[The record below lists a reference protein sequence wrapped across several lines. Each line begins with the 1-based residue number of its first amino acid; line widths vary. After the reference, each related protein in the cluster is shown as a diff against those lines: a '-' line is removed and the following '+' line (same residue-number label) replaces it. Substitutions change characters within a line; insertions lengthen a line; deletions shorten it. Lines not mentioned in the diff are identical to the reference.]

1 MKVIPFT
8 TVILMVLLIFSCVTP
23 EQALEKKWYKTAMRL
38 SAKQIKEGKDI
49 EHNKRVLQT
58 AADHIIFNEIE
69 SKKALVNSPKVKDW
83 IKVQD
88 SYYKVLEDLGK
99 ANIVSNGALLTE
111 YDEMC
116 STKKELDFKIVEYYY
131 QRGEKMLRKFYAEGQ
146 KSFARSAYYE
156 FAKAVKHG
164 AKLYYNNIDAV
175 MEESH
180 KNGIV
185 YYIGETHIVGSSFF
199 LKPLPRNA
207 DFKPDCDIDIDFGSH
222 SFSTSTSSTSQ
233 HYTDEVVVGREE
245 VKDTSGNITY
255 KDIYEEIK
263 ATVTTITITVTAS
276 TWTSIN
282 SRDLTGQCSISSES
296 FHTSVS
302 DDCEEIEISGDSRA
316 VPAGITEKSCS
327 VFFMESDLS
336 SDLDRKVDS
345 KLYWKF

>member
-1 MKVIPFT
+1 MI
-8 TVILMVLLIFSCVTP
+8 LLIYSCVTP

-38 SAKQIKEGKDI
+38 SAKQIEEEQDI
-49 EHNKRVLQT
+49 EHNKRILQT

-88 SYYKVLEDLGK
+88 SYYRVLEDLGK
-99 ANIVSNGALLTE
+99 ANIISNGALLTE

-131 QRGEKMLRKFYAEGQ
+131 QRGEKLLREFYTEGQ

-180 KNGIV
+180 ENGIV
-185 YYIGETHIVGSSFF
+185 YYIGDTYIVGSSFF
-199 LKPLPRNA
+199 LKPLPHNA
-207 DFKPDCDIDIDFGSH
+207 DFEPDCDIDIDFGSH
-222 SFSTSTSSTSQ
+222 SFSTSTTSSSKD
-233 HYTDEVVVGREE
+233 YTDDVIVGREE
-245 VKDTSGNITY
+245 IKDTSGNITY
-255 KDIYEEIK
+255 RDIYEEIK
-263 ATVTTITITVTAS
+263 ATVTTIEVTITAS

-282 SRDLTGQCSISSES
+282 SRDLSGQCSVSSES

-316 VPAGITEKSCS
+316 VPSGITETSCS
-327 VFFMESDLS
+327 RYSMESN
-336 SDLDRKVDS
+336 LDSELDSKVDS
-345 KLYWKF
+345 ELNWKF